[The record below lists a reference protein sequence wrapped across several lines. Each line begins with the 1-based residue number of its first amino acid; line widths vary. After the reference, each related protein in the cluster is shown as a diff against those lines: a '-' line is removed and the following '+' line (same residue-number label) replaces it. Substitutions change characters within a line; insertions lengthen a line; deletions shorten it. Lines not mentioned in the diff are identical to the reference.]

1 MKDQDTFAQ
10 EGDHTI
16 LWLLLLAMA
25 LLLCA
30 LAVTI
35 GSQLEARA
43 QAPATSLQA
52 LAVVTP
58 SQA

>member
-1 MKDQDTFAQ
+1 MNDQEAFDH

-16 LWLLLLAMA
+16 LWLLLLAMV

-30 LAVTI
+30 LAVTV
-35 GSQLEARA
+35 GSQLVA
-43 QAPATSLQA
+43 QAQPPATSLQA

-58 SQA
+58 SLG